1 MPKVRRFNRSSIHGA
16 GMLLPSGAWE
26 GGAGAADCGIFIK
39 CGLWGDVA
47 WDVVAFYVWIALM
60 FYVYNEV
67 YPIVSRRALLYFL
80 AGAGAA
86 AGAVAALL

>member
-1 MPKVRRFNRSSIHGA
+1 M
-16 GMLLPSGAWE
+16 
-26 GGAGAADCGIFIK
+26 
-39 CGLWGDVA
+39 A
-47 WDVVAFYVWIALM
+47 WDVVAFYVWNALM